1 MRENWVDWLFVCFEI
16 CHECKMD
23 VDMDVDYGMN
33 VGEKWDCIYLYFV
46 CILFVIYDFTMLRS
60 SSSIILTHFFRRL
73 KILL

>member
-33 VGEKWDCIYLYFV
+33 VDEKWDCIYLYFV
-46 CILFVIYDFTMLRS
+46 CYLRFYDVMIIVINIS
-60 SSSIILTHFFRRL
+60 SYF
-73 KILL
+73 